1 MISFSKVIFTNQ
13 NYSQQKNFAKLP
25 LDEQSFENAK
35 RSAIV
40 KLVKER
46 EQDFKK
52 SYINFTGKVL
62 GVQSGYEIGTNLLDL
77 NVNDLETSQKRF
89 SEHFLNSKNLNIVIM
104 LAKSHAMKMQTIKG
118 LLTHGFKLFT

>member
-1 MISFSKVIFTNQ
+1 MLLK
-13 NYSQQKNFAKLP
+13 QQKLFAKLP

-52 SYINFTGKVL
+52 SYIDFTEKVL
-62 GVQSGYEIGTNLLDL
+62 GVQSGNEFGTKLLDFNL
-77 NVNDLETSQKRF
+77 NDLEMSQKRF